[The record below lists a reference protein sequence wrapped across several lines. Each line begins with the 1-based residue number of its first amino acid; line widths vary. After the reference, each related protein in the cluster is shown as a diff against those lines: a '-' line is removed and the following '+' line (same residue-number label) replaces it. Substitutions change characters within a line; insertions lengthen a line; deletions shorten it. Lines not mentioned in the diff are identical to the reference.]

1 MKGLKLMNQN
11 KQQNSFMDPKTLTAV
26 ILSIVIFLGWSTWM
40 KEKYPNQF
48 EKEQAVVSEEASVA
62 NKAIEPNNKITATQ
76 ETDKIAQSSY
86 GESDAVKSE
95 TKDKD
100 LIALNQVISVDDDV
114 WTFDVVSKGMGVK
127 NLVLKQYFNREKG
140 PMAFGASKGTLPFES
155 HLTGYNN
162 LLHFKMEQVSANE
175 IKGVALSNGM
185 KITKVLKLDSQNYSL
200 NTSIYVENI
209 KGIFNGV
216 TTYISENISQKEQ
229 GGFLSANMFDVQDFY
244 VFHAGTDER
253 EIVNKE
259 EKLEVS
265 FSQVNAAAIGSQ
277 YFTLAIANRSK
288 VYPEIKSKSDFNNQT
303 ISGILS
309 FPRVNDNSYFDIEY
323 VSYMGPK
330 SIELLTNVDENFASL
345 IDLGF
350 FGYIA
355 SFLLKL
361 LVMFNDFVGN
371 WGFSIILVT
380 MLVRMVLLPTNISSF
395 KSMRNMSKLNP
406 IMKDIREKYKDDPQK
421 RNTEIMALYK
431 QHKVNP
437 VGGCLPMLL
446 QIPVFFALYQVL
458 GRSIDLYQA
467 PFIFWIQDLSAKD
480 PYFVLPVLMGI
491 TMFFQQKMTPS
502 TMEPAQ
508 QKMFMFM
515 PLFFSFLMASLPSG
529 LTLYMFVS
537 GLFGIIQQLILT
549 RSKTE
554 DVNDPKVV
562 TIK

>member
-1 MKGLKLMNQN
+1 MNQN

-265 FSQVNAAAIGSQ
+265 FSQENAAAIGSQ

>member
-1 MKGLKLMNQN
+1 MNQN